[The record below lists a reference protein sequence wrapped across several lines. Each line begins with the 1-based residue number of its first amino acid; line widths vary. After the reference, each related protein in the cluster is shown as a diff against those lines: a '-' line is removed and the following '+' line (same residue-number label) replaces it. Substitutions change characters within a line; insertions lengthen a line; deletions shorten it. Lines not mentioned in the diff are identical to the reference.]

1 MATNQIKSSIKNFAS
16 GIMTVFKRIGIW
28 VLIRNVQPLFF
39 FTDDRT
45 KAVRVRLVDLSRSHY
60 RL

>member
-1 MATNQIKSSIKNFAS
+1 
-16 GIMTVFKRIGIW
+16 MTVFKRIGIW

-45 KAVRVRLVDLSRSHY
+45 KAVRVRLVDLSRSQD